1 MMNEIQ
7 FSNCNAVSRPKKA
20 KVAKKFQNP
29 HRRHATGLA
38 GPKSRGAVRGAM
50 TMPATRRLALLAL
63 PLLLGVLTVTH
74 AQQPASLAG
83 AAALTIEENPDL
95 DAQERARAAQ
105 REAAFAQAEI

>member
-1 MMNEIQ
+1 MNEIQ

-83 AAALTIEENPDL
+83 AAA
-95 DAQERARAAQ
+95 
-105 REAAFAQAEI
+105 

>member
-1 MMNEIQ
+1 MKFNFQIATLSPE
-7 FSNCNAVSRPKKA
+7 SRPKKA

-29 HRRHATGLA
+29 HSRHATGLA

-63 PLLLGVLTVTH
+63 PLLLGVLTVT
-74 AQQPASLAG
+74 QY
-83 AAALTIEENPDL
+83 E
-95 DAQERARAAQ
+95 AQERARAAQ